1 MSKKALAFNLVM
13 CASAIAE
20 AIVGL
25 NGAQGHKDALNGA
38 LRQAKTEGVKWGSQ
52 RPKDEGSL
60 AFEIGK
66 AIATRGCTVDTVKV
80 TLCTV
85 KWCFDN
91 GVEMT
96 TTTLSAMKRY
106 AEKGAVNDLLT
117 GKPKTIKST
126 GKGKQAGKTK
136 TEPTVKHCGY
146 GLLTAMEQDGFAKWV
161 THFFDK
167 AEIMGIDSTSDV
179 EEMLSL
185 VRGSLIDCGYATVN
199 DKDEIVVKVIAVSD
213 NESEAV

>member
-38 LRQAKTEGVKWGSQ
+38 LRQAKQEGIKWGSQ
-52 RPKDEGSL
+52 RSKDEGSL

-66 AIATRGCTVDTVKV
+66 SFAARGCSLDTVKV
-80 TLCTV
+80 TLATV
-85 KWCFDN
+85 KWAFEN
-91 GVEMT
+91 GVEVST
-96 TTTLSAMKRY
+96 LTLSRLKTQ
-106 AEKGAVNDLLT
+106 AEKGAAFDLIT
-117 GKPKTIKST
+117 GKPKTIKS

-136 TEPTVKHCGY
+136 TEATVKHCGY
-146 GLLTAMEQDGFAKWV
+146 GLLAALEQDGFAKWV
-161 THFFDK
+161 EHFFSK

-179 EEMLSL
+179 EEMLNL
-185 VRGSLIDCGYATVN
+185 VRGSLIDCGYATTN
-199 DKDEIVVKVIAVSD
+199 DKDETVVKVIAVSD
-213 NESEAV
+213 NESEEA